1 MKVVLFCGGLGM
13 RLREF
18 SETTPKPLVDV
29 GQRPVLWHLM
39 KYYSHYG
46 HNDFVLC
53 LGYGAHKIKDFFLH
67 YDEWAT
73 NDFVLAD
80 GGRHV
85 QMLGT
90 DIDDWRITFVDTGA
104 DSNIGERLRRVRRF
118 IGDDEM
124 FLANYADGLSD
135 LPLDSYVDNFSK
147 KDRVACFLSVP
158 LPQSFHVVHTNES
171 GDVTGLEPVATS
183 RLRINAGYFVL
194 RREIFDYMKPGEEL
208 VSEPFARLVA
218 EQRLLAYPYDG
229 FWRPMDTFKD
239 KLELDRI
246 ATSGD
251 APWQVWQKGADES
264 AM

>member
-1 MKVVLFCGGLGM
+1 MKVVLFCGGMGM
-13 RLREF
+13 RLREY

-46 HNDFVLC
+46 HNDFILC
-53 LGYGAHKIKDFFLH
+53 LGYGAHKIKEFFLR

-73 NDFVLAD
+73 NDFVLAE
-80 GGRHV
+80 GGRQV
-85 QMLGT
+85 EMLGT
-90 DIDDWRITFVDTGA
+90 DIEDWRITFADTGA
-104 DSNIGERLRRVRRF
+104 DSNIGERLRRVQRF
-118 IGDDEM
+118 LGGEEV

-135 LPLDSYVDNFSK
+135 LPLDEYVDKFLA

-158 LPQSFHVVHTNES
+158 LPQSFHVVHTDDS

-183 RLRINAGYFVL
+183 QLRINAGFFVL
-194 RREIFDYMKPGEEL
+194 RREIFDYMNPGEEL
-208 VSEPFARLVA
+208 VGEPFSRLVEA
-218 EQRLLAYPYDG
+218 KKLLAHPYDG

-246 ATSGD
+246 AASGR
-251 APWQVWQKGADES
+251 APWQVWSRDPIEP
-264 AM
+264 